1 MTSEGALELD
11 APFGLGTIHLQ
22 HGDAHHENHDSSN
35 QLENSWV
42 IIGSQTHLVSL
53 VNHAEDTKIAL
64 TLPKGLRL
72 GPEIT
77 SFGEPDGDEGRTD
90 SESDEETE
98 ESACEAQG
106 LQESTCRQ
114 GRQCK

>member
-1 MTSEGALELD
+1 MSLECALELD

-77 SFGEPDGDEGRTD
+77 SFGEPDGDEGGTD
-90 SESDEETE
+90 GEGNGQTN
-98 ESACEAQG
+98 
-106 LQESTCRQ
+106 
-114 GRQCK
+114 K